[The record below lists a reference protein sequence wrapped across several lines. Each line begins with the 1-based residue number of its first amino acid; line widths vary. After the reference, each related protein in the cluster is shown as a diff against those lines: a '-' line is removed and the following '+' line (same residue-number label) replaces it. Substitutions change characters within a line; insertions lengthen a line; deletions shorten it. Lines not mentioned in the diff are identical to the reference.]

1 MFAEEYQF
9 THVTSSPRYPQANG
23 EAERAVRTIK
33 DLWKK
38 DPDHSRALLAYRAT
52 PLEHGFSPAQLL
64 MGRNLRTSLPQP
76 TAKMDPQWPDLLAF
90 RKKDEEGRRQQ
101 AKYYNRRH
109 RSRPL
114 SQLTPGQKVWIT
126 TEGTSGAV
134 VRSASTPRSYV
145 VETDREIVGGE
156 PLISEIFNRW
166 PALFTERQISAEFK
180 RIVTTDLL
188 QPFLEGL
195 DGLVPRLL
203 EVYKA
208 AAMSGRKLSL
218 KSILQ
223 CLEKDDTNQKRRTAA
238 LLGLPYYISEDPS
251 GIIKTCDAHGEQL
264 DVIMKGMQVGLLIGH
279 EGVLQ
284 DAFPHELFNV
294 AVVVE
299 ETIILHSLQ
308 NVPEGFAML
317 MGIIYCFNLEYPQKM
332 KYTFEFLQR
341 VVMQI
346 KPDQGSVRIHGLRNK
361 LLRYRV

>member
-1 MFAEEYQF
+1 MSTITAYPSKDQYDSVAKALVERHPCLKEPGSGKGWHCWVYSLKFKMGNYRQSLSAAGCPEVVVNKRKRADYKGKCVKKSKKGEIHYLPDPPEGQSAEDTEEKRKLI
-9 THVTSSPRYPQANG
+9 VTEMQ
-23 EAERAVRTIK
+23 
-33 DLWKK
+33 KK
-38 DPDHSRALLAYRAT
+38 
-52 PLEHGFSPAQLL
+52 E
-64 MGRNLRTSLPQP
+64 
-76 TAKMDPQWPDLLAF
+76 PDLQVVDELMISTF
-90 RKKDEEGRRQQ
+90 SQRRK
-101 AKYYNRRH
+101 
-109 RSRPL
+109 
-114 SQLTPGQKVWIT
+114 
-126 TEGTSGAV
+126 
-134 VRSASTPRSYV
+134 
-145 VETDREIVGGE
+145 EIVGGE

-284 DAFPHELFNV
+284 DTFPHEVFKV

-317 MGIIYCFNLEYPQKM
+317 MGIIYCFNQEYPQKM

-346 KPDQGSVRIHGLRNK
+346 KPDQGSARIHGLRNK